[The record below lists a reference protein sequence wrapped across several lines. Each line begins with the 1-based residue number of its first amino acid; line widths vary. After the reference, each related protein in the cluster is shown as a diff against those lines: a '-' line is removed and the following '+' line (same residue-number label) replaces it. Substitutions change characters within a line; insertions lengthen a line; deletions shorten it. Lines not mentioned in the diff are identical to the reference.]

1 MYRINGNKL
10 SAEGFQ
16 FEIPQGCYIDIEGME
31 GTSKHSIRFL
41 TAEKD
46 MSINMRTD
54 KDEYTSSM
62 AALIDSFTDFV
73 FKSGSAIEL
82 YDDELNTDYN
92 WIEKP
97 TMFEK
102 NGMTGTCAL
111 YRAKQK
117 EFCRIHYDKI
127 KGYNEFLVIFMETYG
142 DGTSIKEILDRPQ
155 IKNFFD
161 SICVENG
168 SGY

>member
-16 FEIPQGCYIDIEGME
+16 FEIPQGCYIDIAGME

-54 KDEYTSSM
+54 KEEYASSM
-62 AALIDSFTDFV
+62 AALIDSFTDCV

-82 YDDELNTDYN
+82 YDDESNKDYN

-97 TMFEK
+97 AMFEK
-102 NGMTGTCAL
+102 NGLTGTCAV
-111 YRAKQK
+111 YQAKHK
-117 EFCRIHYDKI
+117 EYCRIHFDRI
-127 KGYNEFLVIFMETYG
+127 EGHAEFLVIFMETYG
-142 DGTSIKEILDRPQ
+142 DGVSIKEVLDRAE
-155 IKNFFD
+155 IKQFFESLKLD
-161 SICVENG
+161 K
-168 SGY
+168 

>member
-16 FEIPQGCYIDIEGME
+16 FEIPEGCYIDIAGME

-46 MSINMRTD
+46 MSINLRTD
-54 KDEYTSSM
+54 KDEYASSM
-62 AALIDSFTDFV
+62 AALIDSFADCV

-82 YDDELNTDYN
+82 YEDETNKDYN

-97 TMFEK
+97 TIFEK
-102 NGMTGTCAL
+102 NGMTGT
-111 YRAKQK
+111 RAAYQAKHK
-117 EFCRIHYDKI
+117 GYCRIYFDKI
-127 KGYNEFLVIFMETYG
+127 EGHKEFLVIFMETYG
-142 DGTSIKEILDRPQ
+142 DGVSIEKVLDRPE
-155 IKNFFD
+155 IKRFFD
-161 SICVENG
+161 SLKLDK
-168 SGY
+168 